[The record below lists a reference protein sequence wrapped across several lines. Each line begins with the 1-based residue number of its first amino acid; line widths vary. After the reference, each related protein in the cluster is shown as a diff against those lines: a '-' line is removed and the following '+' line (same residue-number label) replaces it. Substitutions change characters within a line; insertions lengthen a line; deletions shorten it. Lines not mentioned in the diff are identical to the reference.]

1 MQGALVKRTRG
12 VETRASRD
20 AESVRVRFFPRRSQD
35 TDALVLVD
43 KTVRV
48 DDHEGFDQG
57 VWSLYDRTA
66 MLAYWGLSLSAY
78 AFYAALSEESDAV
91 LSISTPSTRVCTGRV
106 SHRFGVSEPAKWAA
120 RDAKLSEPRGR
131 TGLGKGPLMNLL
143 NSPDYGSHGPY
154 SVEELVGA
162 LKYAAAPDISVEIK
176 KIIESRY

>member
-1 MQGALVKRTRG
+1 MHRPASGCSGELNAAKRVGKDFDGMQGALVKRARG

-57 VWSLYDRTA
+57 VWSFYDRTA

-91 LSISTPSTRVCTGRV
+91 LSISTPSPFT
-106 SHRFGVSEPAKWAA
+106 P
-120 RDAKLSEPRGR
+120 
-131 TGLGKGPLMNLL
+131 
-143 NSPDYGSHGPY
+143 
-154 SVEELVGA
+154 
-162 LKYAAAPDISVEIK
+162 
-176 KIIESRY
+176 